1 MIINSKV
8 KHKENDLLY
17 YYLFIYII
25 IIIIIIIII
34 SVWLHTI

>member
-25 IIIIIIIII
+25 IIIIIII